1 MGLYEYQSTKSHT
14 IKPNLASL
22 DISNNKQ
29 GLKIKQISKFPSE
42 GNSII
47 EILESND
54 SNSSIFIRIPKWDKN
69 MKVLINNEQFKYS
82 VANGFAEINRKWKK
96 EDKIELN
103 FDFSPKLLRS
113 NSNVRYNIRKA
124 CLFRGPILYCLE
136 GVDNGDKLN
145 QIIVNS
151 DSKFEQKNEKI
162 ADLDIIS
169 LSTKASRIQSN
180 DDLYSEEKP
189 ILKETEIKFIP
200 YYTWSNRGENEM
212 LVWINEK

>member
-1 MGLYEYQSTKSHT
+1 
-14 IKPNLASL
+14 
-22 DISNNKQ
+22 
-29 GLKIKQISKFPSE
+29 
-42 GNSII
+42 
-47 EILESND
+47 
-54 SNSSIFIRIPKWDKN
+54 
-69 MKVLINNEQFKYS
+69 MKVSINYEQFKYS
-82 VANGFAEINRKWKK
+82 VVNGFAEINRKWKK